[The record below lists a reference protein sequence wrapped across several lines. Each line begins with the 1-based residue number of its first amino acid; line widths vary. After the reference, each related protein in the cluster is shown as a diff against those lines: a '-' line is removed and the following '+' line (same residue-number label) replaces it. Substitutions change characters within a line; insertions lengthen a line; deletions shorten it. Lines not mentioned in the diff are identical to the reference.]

1 MLLSRNTKVIEAL
14 DYMKHTLS
22 FHKRINTMDMV
33 FIGAMLGG
41 IFGASF
47 VCIYFLDKIHK
58 TLKKIEECLDKN
70 DNDKHA

>member
-1 MLLSRNTKVIEAL
+1 
-14 DYMKHTLS
+14 
-22 FHKRINTMDMV
+22 MDMV